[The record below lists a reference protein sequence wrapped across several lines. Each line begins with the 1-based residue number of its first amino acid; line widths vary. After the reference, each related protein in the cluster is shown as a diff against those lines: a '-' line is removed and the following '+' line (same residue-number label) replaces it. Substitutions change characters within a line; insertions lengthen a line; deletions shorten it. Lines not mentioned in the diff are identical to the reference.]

1 VAEHVF
7 ALALAVSRNLL
18 RADRCVREG
27 RFAERDSLVGRE
39 LFGGTLGVIG
49 LGRIGEEVA
58 RMGAAGFGMR
68 VLGHDPYLDE
78 TAVRARGAEPVG
90 SLEQLLPACDLV
102 SVHVPLTEETRG
114 LLGARE
120 LGLMRPGSVLVQAA
134 RGGVVDEGALVEALR
149 EGPLAGAGI
158 DVFGEEP
165 PPADHPLFS
174 VETVVLSPH
183 TAASTRQAMRRMGLD
198 AARGILDIL
207 GGADALSPP
216 AGAPWQT
223 VNPSFADAGE
233 REPQAQTL
241 RDCRE
246 PGARSRRV
254 PSRGTVRRRP
264 QPQRDV
270 PGCIASV
277 TRPPHRRSRCPAPS
291 RRASA
296 LKAWQFGK
304 QFSTTLSAPTKCCGD
319 LSCPVG
325 SNRALAP
332 FTGSFDTGSWIGT
345 SGNTPSTH
353 SGE

>member
-1 VAEHVF
+1 MGRRVHLEQPIHEEALALLRENAEVSVGFGPGGRELDDALLAEVNALLVRTKPLSAGEIEKAHQLRVIARHGVGVDNVAVEAATRRGVPVLITPRANLRSVAEHVF
-7 ALALAVSRNLL
+7 ALALAVSRNLV

-58 RMGAAGFGMR
+58 RMAAAGFGMR

-78 TAVRARGAEPVG
+78 TAVRARGAEPMR
-90 SLEQLLPACDLV
+90 SLEQLLPDCDLV
-102 SVHVPLTEETRG
+102 SVHVPLTDETRG

-158 DVFGEEP
+158 DVFEEE

-183 TAASTRQAMRRMGLD
+183 TAASTQQAMHRMGLG

-216 AGAPWQT
+216 ACAPWQT

-233 REPQAQTL
+233 R
-241 RDCRE
+241 
-246 PGARSRRV
+246 GAAG
-254 PSRGTVRRRP
+254 PN
-264 QPQRDV
+264 
-270 PGCIASV
+270 
-277 TRPPHRRSRCPAPS
+277 APDS
-291 RRASA
+291 
-296 LKAWQFGK
+296 
-304 QFSTTLSAPTKCCGD
+304 
-319 LSCPVG
+319 
-325 SNRALAP
+325 
-332 FTGSFDTGSWIGT
+332 
-345 SGNTPSTH
+345 
-353 SGE
+353 

>member
-1 VAEHVF
+1 MGRRVHLEQPVHEEALALLRENAEVSVGFGPEARELDDALLAEVNALLVRTKPLGAEEIEKAPRLRVIARHGVGVDNVAVGAATRRGVPVLITPRANLRSVAEHVF

-58 RMGAAGFGMR
+58 RIGAAGFGMR

-90 SLEQLLPACDLV
+90 SLDELLPACDLV

-149 EGPLAGAGI
+149 EGGPLAGAGI

-174 VETVVLSPH
+174 VETAVLSPH

-207 GGADALSPP
+207 GGADALNPP

-233 REPQAQTL
+233 REG
-241 RDCRE
+241 
-246 PGARSRRV
+246 GA
-254 PSRGTVRRRP
+254 
-264 QPQRDV
+264 
-270 PGCIASV
+270 
-277 TRPPHRRSRCPAPS
+277 
-291 RRASA
+291 
-296 LKAWQFGK
+296 
-304 QFSTTLSAPTKCCGD
+304 
-319 LSCPVG
+319 
-325 SNRALAP
+325 
-332 FTGSFDTGSWIGT
+332 
-345 SGNTPSTH
+345 
-353 SGE
+353 